1 MVLVSELMWKG
12 ERMGREA
19 GRSNEEEDKEHG

>member
-12 ERMGREA
+12 ERLGGKER
-19 GRSNEEEDKEHG
+19 RNEEEVLINLL